1 MSPVSPRRDTT
12 RSAIAATAEIMA
24 IIWVV
29 AAGVLFFLRFFV
41 PELSWQRILAESVV
55 IGTLSSALI
64 YAFVVRPRLSAPAAP
79 AVGVPPAQ
87 VASAALATIDPVT
100 RSLNQRGLSGSLLEA
115 MAQASRYHTPLAI
128 AVVRIAT
135 VPQITAQ
142 HGVSA
147 RDQALQTI
155 ASMIGEALRLPDR
168 VGRTSEDD
176 FLVIMPQTK
185 VAAATKVVERIA
197 AALTAAP
204 IPVADTEVQLDV
216 AFGVAAFTKG
226 EDLEQLLGRADT
238 ALRAQGRVAI

>member
-1 MSPVSPRRDTT
+1 MSPKSPRHDSA
-12 RSAIAATAEIMA
+12 RSALATTTAIMA

-41 PELSWQRILAESVV
+41 PELSWQRILAEAIL
-55 IGTLSSALI
+55 IGAVSSALI
-64 YAFVVRPRLSAPAAP
+64 HAFVVRPRLAVPAPP
-79 AVGVPPAQ
+79 AVGVPPAP
-87 VASAALATIDPVT
+87 VAPAALVTIDPVT

-128 AVVRIAT
+128 ALVRVAS

-185 VAAATKVVERIA
+185 IAAATKVVERIA
-197 AALTAAP
+197 SALTATP
-204 IPVADTEVQLDV
+204 IPVAETEVKLDV

-226 EDLEQLLGRADT
+226 EDLEQLLARADT
-238 ALRAQGRVAI
+238 ALRTHRRVAV

>member
-1 MSPVSPRRDTT
+1 MSVSPRPDTT
-12 RSAIAATAEIMA
+12 RAAIAATAAIMA
-24 IIWVV
+24 IISVV
-29 AAGVLFFLRFFV
+29 AAGALFFLRFFV
-41 PELSWQRILAESVV
+41 PDLSWQRVLAEAVA
-55 IGTLSSALI
+55 IGAVSSILI
-64 YAFVVRPRLSAPAAP
+64 YAFVVRPRLAVPAAATGVPRAPA
-79 AVGVPPAQ
+79 
-87 VASAALATIDPVT
+87 ASAALATIDPVT

-115 MAQASRYHTPLAI
+115 MAQASRYQTPLTI
-128 AVVRIAT
+128 ALLRVAS

-155 ASMIGEALRLPDR
+155 ASIIGEALRLPDR

-185 VAAATKVVERIA
+185 IAAATKVVERIA

-204 IPVADTEVQLDV
+204 IAVAEAEVKLDV

-226 EDLEQLLGRADT
+226 EDLEQLLARADT
-238 ALRAQGRVAI
+238 ALRAHGRVAI

>member
-1 MSPVSPRRDTT
+1 MSPASPRPDTT
-12 RSAIAATAEIMA
+12 RAAIATTAAIMA

-41 PELSWQRILAESVV
+41 PDLSWQRILAEAVL
-55 IGTLSSALI
+55 IGIASSALI
-64 YAFVVRPRLSAPAAP
+64 YPLVVRPRLAAPAAP
-79 AVGVPPAQ
+79 VGVPPAP

-115 MAQASRYHTPLAI
+115 MAQASRYHTPLTI
-128 AVVRIAT
+128 AVVRVAT

-185 VAAATKVVERIA
+185 IAAATKVVERIA

-204 IPVADTEVQLDV
+204 IPIADAQVKLDV

-226 EDLEQLLGRADT
+226 EDLEQLLARADT

>member
-1 MSPVSPRRDTT
+1 MSPTRPQPDAAHAALATT
-12 RSAIAATAEIMA
+12 AAIMA
-24 IIWVV
+24 IVWVV
-29 AAGVLFFLRFFV
+29 AAGVLFFLGFFV
-41 PELSWQRILAESVV
+41 PALSWQRILAEAVLIGVASSV
-55 IGTLSSALI
+55 LI
-64 YAFVVRPRLSAPAAP
+64 YAFVVRPRLVAPAVP
-79 AVGVPPAQ
+79 VGVPPAP

-128 AVVRIAT
+128 ALLRVPS

-147 RDQALQTI
+147 RDQALQAI
-155 ASMIGEALRLPDR
+155 ASIIGEALRLPDR

-185 VAAATKVVERIA
+185 IAAATKVVERIA

-204 IPVADTEVQLDV
+204 IPVAEAQVKLDV
-216 AFGVAAFTKG
+216 AYGVAAFTKG
-226 EDLEQLLGRADT
+226 EDLEQLLARADT
-238 ALRAQGRVAI
+238 ALRAHGRVAI